1 MHATGVVRV
10 SWSTPLAY
18 AENRNSMPA
27 TLMQV
32 RAIKAV
38 TTIATTKCPI
48 ADGICDLGG
57 LPGNTDVTIGTQAV
71 NDYSGVS
78 KEQLFKGII
87 TWPPG
92 KLSVCGFCRYSV
104 CSTNN
109 PQPCLDTPKSKWH
122 DDQSRINEAGK
133 CIRENTAF

>member
-32 RAIKAV
+32 RAIKGV

-48 ADGICDLGG
+48 DDGFCDLGG
-57 LPGNTDVTIGTQAV
+57 LPGNTDLTIGTQAV

-92 KLSVCGFCRYSV
+92 KF
-104 CSTNN
+104 
-109 PQPCLDTPKSKWH
+109 
-122 DDQSRINEAGK
+122 
-133 CIRENTAF
+133 